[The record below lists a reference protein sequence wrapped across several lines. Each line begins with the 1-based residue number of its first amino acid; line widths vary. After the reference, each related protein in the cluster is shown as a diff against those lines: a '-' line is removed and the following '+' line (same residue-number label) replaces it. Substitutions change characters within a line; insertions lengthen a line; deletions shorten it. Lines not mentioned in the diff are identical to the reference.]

1 MRKDNACGG
10 DYRVCDRA
18 RVLPRQ
24 GQLMRDAICEPDLD
38 GLLNKTDSRPSLIL
52 HIGGAKAGSTAIQD
66 FLFSNRE
73 KFEELGVVIPDVEM
87 RLADGRANLVWY
99 SQNLIRDPNAKS
111 KFSSALKDLCDDFFG
126 KRGRRPRAVILSA
139 ENLSNPNGLEQ
150 IFTDLDFRVSI
161 ILYVRR
167 QEDAYQSAWQ
177 QWFSK
182 VEADLSSWL
191 SRTDGFFCDWDTTIS
206 RWSKISPD
214 DFVVRIFDRSEL
226 VKGDVVDD
234 FCKVLGVDASGFRRA
249 DGPVNPSF
257 GVHVSKLYGDMRG
270 VFESPH
276 DLRVE
281 TELHKYGVE
290 AAKGRKGEW
299 VFDENQLQLIRSRHS
314 EGNARVKKRFFPGM
328 KRRDLFPPVNP
339 NEYVNISAEEMNAR
353 NIGVL
358 GELLFKQ
365 KFAMSESI
373 EALQKSL
380 QEMPN
385 SEAVAELRGLV
396 MESKSAHR
404 SDVRELKATIEEIQ
418 ETLNEMPHSDAV
430 AELQELVMESGSPDV
445 RGVRELKTALE
456 EQRCEQHEAFLL
468 LGKLS
473 AVVERLAKD
482 GPAAPESIDTVAAEL
497 GEINGELRKRD
508 AVATGDADQRNGPY
522 NIGVDGPLFEAAR
535 DLERDANRVLE
546 DKWWK
551 RTRAFR
557 RWSNS
562 LRKRRGKPK
571 KYYPNKF
578 DFFEYLERQGVS
590 QAHGAP
596 AVQPTAPKVQEAR
609 VSVARTGVVAATE
622 PRIAVVSMARNE
634 ANRAHEVMQHFCAL
648 FDRIVVIDHLSDDNT
663 ADILAGYDGIAN
675 SKVHLVRSD
684 EPGYLQSEYMS
695 AAAAALMASG
705 DVDWIFFLDFDEF
718 LPFQDPQS
726 FKQALVQFAEEDVIH
741 GHWINCATGNPDA
754 DRFSGAEAYT
764 SENVSIFVKVALNA
778 RRLAGHKV
786 TVCQGNHSTKIN
798 GSEEDYCGARS
809 FGVLHFPIV
818 SYERLE
824 AKLKAGV
831 QAYDA
836 LVGRDQ
842 IEGSHWR
849 DMAQHLETL
858 KGDPDLLGNA
868 TLRYGEP
875 VEDILQ
881 GGPVEKRKIQID
893 VALAPRAEPR
903 TGTTL
908 PGITSDTLEEVL
920 LGMLPSKPKA
930 NLNDAFPAI
939 YETLPVR
946 EESVPADDMAA
957 LVEQA
962 ILAGAQE
969 LDVIVP
975 TAWAGHEPF
984 LFSLMHAMRP
994 RRYVELG
1001 THAGQ
1006 SFFTACQHY
1015 KSQDNYGEAVAIDL
1029 WEGDHQAGFYGES
1042 VFDNFRFLLDKHYPH
1057 CGRFIRGLFADAVST
1072 FETGSIDLLHIDGL
1086 HTYGA
1091 VREDYETWRSR
1102 LSENGTI
1109 LFHDTSEFQTDF
1121 GVWQLFDEV
1130 RGEAAASFNFKHAH
1144 GLGVLAFGSED
1155 KNPAIALLKHLS
1167 RRPALY
1173 ERHYALLGQA
1183 MFQAARFTASTKRS

>member
-1 MRKDNACGG
+1 M
-10 DYRVCDRA
+10 
-18 RVLPRQ
+18 Q
-24 GQLMRDAICEPDLD
+24 GAFCESGQD
-38 GLLNKTDSRPSLIL
+38 GLLNTTDSRTSLIL
-52 HIGGAKAGSTAIQD
+52 HIGGAKSGSTAIQN
-66 FLFSNRE
+66 FLFANR
-73 KFEELGVVIPDVEM
+73 KKLSKIGVVVPNSDLL
-87 RLADGRANLVWY
+87 LADGPANQVWF
-99 SQNLIRDPNAKS
+99 SQNLINDPDAKA
-111 KFSSALKDLCDDFFG
+111 KFSSALERLCNSFSEKSG
-126 KRGRRPRAVILSA
+126 AKPRNVIISA
-139 ENLSNPNGLEQ
+139 ENLSNPNGLEK
-150 IFTDLDFRVSI
+150 IFEGLGFRVSI
-161 ILYVRR
+161 VLYVRR
-167 QEDAYQSAWQ
+167 QEDSYQSAWQ

-182 VEADLSSWL
+182 TEANLDSWL
-191 SRTDGFFCDWDTTIS
+191 AKTDGFFCDWDSVIS
-206 RWSKISPD
+206 RWSAISPD
-214 DFVVRIFDRSEL
+214 EFVVRIFDRDEL
-226 VKGDVVDD
+226 VQGNVVDD
-234 FCKVLGVDASGFRRA
+234 FCNVLGINPAEFLRA
-249 DGPVNPSF
+249 NGPVNASF
-257 GVHVSKLYGDMRG
+257 GVHISKLYNDMKG
-270 VFESPH
+270 VFENNH
-276 DLRVE
+276 DLRFE
-281 TELHKYGVE
+281 SELYKHHIE
-290 AAKGRKGEW
+290 SAEGRKGER
-299 VFDENQLQLIRSRHS
+299 VFDEDQLSLIRSQHS
-314 EGNARVKKRFFPGM
+314 VGNARVQKRFFPNLE
-328 KRRDLFPPVNP
+328 RDTLFPPIAP
-339 NEYVNISAEEMNAR
+339 GDIINIAPEEANSR
-353 NIGVL
+353 NIAVL

-365 KFAMSESI
+365 SI
-373 EALQKSL
+373 AVKDKIEGLEEAT
-380 QEMPN
+380 
-385 SEAVAELRGLV
+385 R
-396 MESKSAHR
+396 
-404 SDVRELKATIEEIQ
+404 KA
-418 ETLNEMPHSDAV
+418 
-430 AELQELVMESGSPDV
+430 SGSEKISDLGALITESASCKKRYV
-445 RGVRELKTALE
+445 EELWVDIMEKQRN
-456 EQRCEQHEAFLL
+456 EQYEAFLL

-473 AVVERLAKD
+473 AVVERLAKH
-482 GPAAPESIDTVAAEL
+482 GPAAPESIDSVAAEL
-497 GEINGELRKRD
+497 AEIDSELRKRG
-508 AVATGDADQRNGPY
+508 AVATGDTNQMNAQYR
-522 NIGVDGPLFEAAR
+522 IGVDGPLFEAAR

-596 AVQPTAPKVQEAR
+596 VDQPTAPKVHGAR

-648 FDRIVVIDHLSDDNT
+648 FDRIVVIDHLSEDNT

-741 GHWINCATGNPDA
+741 GHWINCATSNPDA

-778 RRLAGHKV
+778 RRLSGRKV

-842 IEGSHWR
+842 IEGGHWR
-849 DMAQHLETL
+849 DMAQHLEAL
-858 KGDPDLLGNA
+858 KGDSDLLGRA

-930 NLNDAFPAI
+930 KLNDAFPAI
-939 YETLPVR
+939 YETLPLR
-946 EESVPADDMAA
+946 EESFPADDMAA

-1042 VFDNFRFLLDKHYPH
+1042 VFDSFRFLLDKHYPH

-1102 LSENGTI
+1102 LTENGTI